1 MSESFDDIQGREIL
15 NKEEKVKKIVMGLL
29 ILVFF
34 GFVFAEEKYEITEVD
49 IFSLKKHINSEFIT
63 VRGVS
68 VTNTLQEM
76 MQILGK
82 TDADLKKIN
91 KDWWL
96 NIEPGFKVRAVGKK
110 KQKAKFQAIVLLKE
124 FKGNLHG
131 EVAHFF
137 DFESIP
143 DMVLHLTGCLGKPD
157 KMDEVSFAG
166 VELDGIIYWNGFR
179 FTRLSNKE
187 QLIITMELVTLEEI
201 LKEK

>member
-1 MSESFDDIQGREIL
+1 M

>member
-1 MSESFDDIQGREIL
+1 M
-15 NKEEKVKKIVMGLL
+15 KKIVMGLL

-49 IFSLKKHINSEFIT
+49 IFSLNKHINSESIT

-82 TDADLKKIN
+82 TDVDLKKIN

-110 KQKAKFQAIVLLKE
+110 KQKAKVQAIVLLKE

-131 EVAHFF
+131 KVAHFF

-143 DMVLHLTGCLGKPD
+143 DMVLHLTGCLGEPD

-166 VELDGIIYWNGFR
+166 TELDGIIYWNGFR
-179 FTRLSNKE
+179 FTRLSNKK
-187 QLIITMELVTLEEI
+187 QLIITMEMVTLEEI

>member
-1 MSESFDDIQGREIL
+1 M
-15 NKEEKVKKIVMGLL
+15 KKLVLGLL
-29 ILVFF
+29 LLVFF

-82 TDADLKKIN
+82 TNADLKK
-91 KDWWL
+91 KGKYWWL
-96 NIEPGFKVRAVGKK
+96 NIEPGFNVRAVGRKK
-110 KQKAKFQAIVLLKE
+110 EKAKVQAIVLLKE

-131 EVAHFF
+131 KVAHFF
-137 DFESIP
+137 DFESTS

-157 KMDEVSFAG
+157 KMDEISFAG

-179 FTRLSNKE
+179 FSRLSKKE
-187 QLIITMELVTLEEI
+187 QLIITMELVAIKEI

>member
-1 MSESFDDIQGREIL
+1 M

-29 ILVFF
+29 LLVFF

-82 TDADLKKIN
+82 TDADLKK
-91 KDWWL
+91 KGKYWWL
-96 NIEPGFKVRAVGKK
+96 NVEPGFKVRAVGKK
-110 KQKAKFQAIVLLKE
+110 KEKAKVQAIVLLKE

-137 DFESIP
+137 DFERTS

-157 KMDEVSFAG
+157 KMDELSFAG